1 MTVAVFQCNL
11 IYSQSAGFN
20 TDYKFTNIFLPPK
33 LLIFIINQF
42 WYKEQQVGHEHLHSV
57 KKRSMEISV
66 FSYTYNRI
74 QDVTNIPVNSVSYI
88 LQIKQMMINPPERS
102 PYLDLFRIQLIQ
114 MYSRN
119 EQNEEKLKYK
129 QKQYT
134 PVSYF
139 IFNMQKE
146 D

>member
-1 MTVAVFQCNL
+1 
-11 IYSQSAGFN
+11 
-20 TDYKFTNIFLPPK
+20 
-33 LLIFIINQF
+33 
-42 WYKEQQVGHEHLHSV
+42 
-57 KKRSMEISV
+57 METSG

-74 QDVTNIPVNSVSYI
+74 QYVTNVPVTSVSYI

-102 PYLDLFRIQLIQ
+102 LYLDLVRIQLIQ
-114 MYSRN
+114 MYSHS

-139 IFNMQKE
+139 IFNM
-146 D
+146 

>member
-1 MTVAVFQCNL
+1 
-11 IYSQSAGFN
+11 
-20 TDYKFTNIFLPPK
+20 
-33 LLIFIINQF
+33 
-42 WYKEQQVGHEHLHSV
+42 
-57 KKRSMEISV
+57 MEISV

-139 IFNMQKE
+139 IFNM
-146 D
+146 